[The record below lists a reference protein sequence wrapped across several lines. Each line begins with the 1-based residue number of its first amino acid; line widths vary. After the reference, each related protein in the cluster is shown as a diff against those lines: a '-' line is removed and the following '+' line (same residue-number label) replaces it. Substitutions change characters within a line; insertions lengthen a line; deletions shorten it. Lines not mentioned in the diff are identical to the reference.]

1 MILRKS
7 KFHLQ
12 IFLTSNIAQSTTSV
26 DVGAVLR
33 EEGLVKAVQN
43 AKHLKGSLLQCAWLG
58 LLYAFLNKTKS
69 GILQQCFL
77 V

>member
-33 EEGLVKAVQN
+33 EEGLVKTVQN
-43 AKHLKGSLLQCAWLG
+43 AKHLKGSL
-58 LLYAFLNKTKS
+58 
-69 GILQQCFL
+69 
-77 V
+77 